1 MIRSRAEGVFDQE
14 ESGAMLTPHKFLSSE
29 AAELLTVR
37 ALRRFSGFTLDIDF
51 MVPQGL
57 IVLFGPSGS
66 GKSLTLQ
73 ALAGLCQLD
82 KAHIALGSKLWHDSD
97 KHSFLPPQER
107 HVGYVPQNYAL
118 FPHLTVAQ
126 NIAFGLK
133 LRGQQAQRR
142 IAELVNLV
150 HLDGVELLRPA
161 QLSGGQQQRVAL
173 ARALAA
179 EPQLLLLDEP
189 LSALDAAVR
198 ETLREELRTF
208 YERVRVP
215 MVLVTHD
222 AQEARMLADSVVVI
236 QQGRVLQTGSA
247 EQVFRTPHTT
257 EVANLVGL
265 HTRWSGTVVDI
276 EPKEERR
283 EVTIDVNGLILKA
296 WQAST
301 TSYTLGQQVTV
312 GIRTDELQISKT
324 ALSDQQQPSFRG
336 TIDRI
341 RERGTFSTVTVHL
354 SANVQVDVPVMRWQQ
369 RTFGLVAGT
378 EITLQVAREA
388 VHLFADALGR
398 DKSCPY

>member
-1 MIRSRAEGVFDQE
+1 MICSRAEGVSEQE
-14 ESGAMLTPHKFLSSE
+14 ELGAMLTPHKFPSSE

-37 ALRRFSGFTLDIDF
+37 ALRHFSGFTLDIDF
-51 MVPQGL
+51 TVPQGL

-73 ALAGLCQLD
+73 ALAGLCPLD
-82 KAHIALGSKLWHDSD
+82 TAHIALGSRLWHESD
-97 KHSFLPPQER
+97 KHICLPPQER

-118 FPHLTVAQ
+118 FPHLTVTQ

-150 HLDGVELLRPA
+150 HLDGVEQLRPA

-189 LSALDAAVR
+189 LSALDAVVR

-247 EQVFRTPHTT
+247 EQVFRTPYTT
-257 EVANLVGL
+257 EVADLVGL

-276 EPKEERR
+276 EPMEERR

-324 ALSDQQQPSFRG
+324 TLSDQPQPSFRG

-354 SANVQVDVPVMRWQQ
+354 SANVQVDIPVMRWQQ
-369 RTFGLVAGT
+369 RTLGLVTGT